1 LKRKLG
7 LKFRAD
13 RLVDDRHDTSAKQT
27 PYIRFS
33 SERLR
38 SPDFQGIAFGE
49 RAKLVA
55 NEWKALDPS
64 EKKVRASRRTPCA
77 ARLTRMQVYED
88 EFAAA
93 KAAKAAK
100 VAA

>member
-77 ARLTRMQVYED
+77 ARLTRYED